1 MPGQPQVV
9 LLSLPYLIVVVVVVV
24 VQMAIVVKVVRQI
37 SRTENVVVK
46 VVRKGSAAVTA
57 TSNAPL
63 TLSAAARHHC
73 NSCDG
78 YLEYP

>member
-37 SRTENVVVK
+37 SPTDRGGKSGT
-46 VVRKGSAAVTA
+46 
-57 TSNAPL
+57 
-63 TLSAAARHHC
+63 
-73 NSCDG
+73 
-78 YLEYP
+78 

>member
-24 VQMAIVVKVVRQI
+24 VQMAIVVKVVR
-37 SRTENVVVK
+37 
-46 VVRKGSAAVTA
+46 KGSAAVTA

-63 TLSAAARHHC
+63 TLSAAARLHC